1 MTAPHPVLI
10 DGHWRNADSTST
22 FRAFNPETGEALDDL
37 FPTSTAEE
45 VTAAVEAGYVAAQDL
60 LQGSAEQRAVFLE
73 YYADLIEEHC
83 SEIVALAHL
92 ETALP
97 EEPRLANVEL
107 PRTVDQLRQA
117 AQAVRDRSWCNPVI
131 DTGHNIRSQ
140 LEPLGGPVVVFGPN
154 NFPLA
159 FNSISGGDFAAAI
172 AAGNPVIAKGHPAH
186 PATTHRLAELA
197 SIAVESSELPAATV
211 QLVYDTAPEVGLDL
225 VAHPKVG
232 AVAFTGSKQAG
243 LALKEAADRAG
254 TPIYLEMASV
264 NPVFILQGALEERFS
279 DIVTA
284 FVGSCTLAAGQFCTN
299 PGLVV
304 VPDAALGERFVQA
317 VADDFSKRSPDV
329 LFAEK
334 SVPSLKDTV
343 QHLEAAGAH
352 IVTGGGSLDKPGY
365 YFANT
370 LLCADAETF
379 LRQSHALQVEAF
391 GPVAVVVLA
400 SNGAMVDVARV
411 LEGSLTA
418 SVYSHEGG
426 RDDVLY
432 NELAHALRPR
442 VGRLLN
448 DKMPTGVAVSPAMN
462 HGGPYPATGHP
473 GFTSVGIPA
482 AIQRF
487 TALRSYDNVRQS
499 RLPVELR
506 DANPL
511 GIWRRVDGTWSQAEI
526 VVDLS
531 QEP

>member
-1 MTAPHPVLI
+1 MTITHPVLI
-10 DGHWRNADSTST
+10 NGHWRKASSALT
-22 FRAFNPETGEALDDL
+22 FHAFNPATGKALDDL
-37 FPTSTAEE
+37 FPVSTSEE
-45 VTAAVEAGYVAAQDL
+45 VIVAVEAGYAAAQEL
-60 LQGSAEQRAVFLE
+60 LAEPAERRAAFLE
-73 YYADLIEEHC
+73 RYADLILEHR
-83 SEIVALAHL
+83 SEVVALAHL

-117 AQAVRDRSWCNPVI
+117 AQAVRDRSWSNPVI
-131 DTGHNIRSQ
+131 DTNNNIRSQ

-186 PATTHRLAELA
+186 PATTRRLAELA
-197 SIAVESSELPAATV
+197 SVAVESSGLPAATV
-211 QLVYDTAPEVGLDL
+211 QLVYDMAPDVGLAL

-232 AVAFTGSKQAG
+232 AAAFTGSKQAG

-264 NPVFILQGALEERFS
+264 NPVFILRGALEERFS

-304 VPDAALGERFVQA
+304 VPEGDLGERFVQA
-317 VADDFSKRSPDV
+317 VADRFKKRSPDV
-329 LFAEK
+329 LFTEK
-334 SVPSLKDTV
+334 SLPSLEGSI
-343 QHLEAAGAH
+343 QALEAVGAR
-352 IVTGGGSLDKPGY
+352 IVTGGGCIDEPGY
-365 YFANT
+365 RFANT
-370 LLCADAETF
+370 LLRADAETF
-379 LRQSHALQVEAF
+379 LRRSRELQVEAF

-400 SNGAMVDVARV
+400 GEEAMVDIART

-418 SVYSHEGG
+418 SIYSHDSG

-432 NELAHALRPR
+432 DDLAPALVPR

-448 DKMPTGVAVSPAMN
+448 DKMPTGIAVSPAMN

-487 TALRSYDNVRQS
+487 AALRSYDEVRQS
-499 RLPVELR
+499 RLPAELQ
-506 DANPL
+506 DTNPL
-511 GIWRRVDGTWSQAEI
+511 RIWRQVDGTWSQAETT
-526 VVDLS
+526 VGA
-531 QEP
+531 